1 MSDSAISRSWS
12 VALRVFYRFLV
23 LIDPLVRRWFGTFGL
38 GNTVDLVVRGRRTGK
53 PRRVLLG
60 LLQVDGRMYLGH
72 PNGEVDW
79 TRNLE
84 AAGVGELR
92 LHGLPSIIIRPIRM
106 PPGAEREAAIRA
118 TWRQH
123 PFPGNLMYYL
133 ARDHIRAIGAFF
145 RLEAADGTSDGA
157 GSAVASSEG
166 FPARR

>member
-1 MSDSAISRSWS
+1 VADSAASRSWS
-12 VALRVFYRFLV
+12 AALQVFYRFLV
-23 LIDPLVRRWFGTFGL
+23 FIDPVVRRWYGAFGL

-53 PRRVLLG
+53 SRRVLLG
-60 LLQVDGRMYLGH
+60 LLQVDGQMYLGH
-72 PNGEVDW
+72 PNGDVDW

-92 LHGLPSIIIRPIRM
+92 FHSLPSITVRPIRM
-106 PPGAEREAAIRA
+106 PPGPEREAAIRA

-145 RLEAADGTSDGA
+145 RLEAA
-157 GSAVASSEG
+157 GSASDDR
-166 FPARR
+166 PAQR